1 MEIKQN
7 FLVNNECYKAG
18 RTIDIIKL
26 MLHSTACPNVSAAG
40 FAKAWNTPRPAD
52 RQVCVH
58 AFVDDKEVIQTLP
71 WNHRG
76 WHCGSGSN
84 GSGNNNMIGVE
95 MCEPADYSDKAYFD
109 AAIKNIIELYAYL
122 CKEYGLNAN
131 DIISHKEGHSQG
143 VASNHGDP
151 DHWWKF
157 VGYTMNDFRA
167 DVANCIANGNV
178 DVSYGNTV
186 KPTQPQTSE
195 GYTTGK
201 TYTLQTE
208 LKVRTGAGTNYR
220 AKSHSELT
228 VDGRKHD
235 ADGDGALDK
244 GTRVSCLEVAKN
256 GDDIWIRTPSGWLAA
271 YYNGNRY
278 ISGEAVSGGS
288 STSQNKPS
296 SASKP
301 LGIYEVTASDL
312 SVRTG
317 PGTNYP
323 RKTYAELSTDAK
335 KHDYDKDG
343 CISEGTRVTV
353 KEWKNGFA
361 RIPSG
366 WVSGDYLKKV

>member
-7 FLVNNECYKAG
+7 FLVNNECYKVG
-18 RTIDIIKL
+18 RTIKVTKL
-26 MLHSTACPNVSAAG
+26 MVHSTACPNVSAAD

-58 AFVDDKEVIQTLP
+58 AFVDDKEIIQTLP
-71 WNHRG
+71 WNYRG
-76 WHCGSGSN
+76 WHCG
-84 GSGNNNMIGVE
+84 GSGNDNMIGVE

-109 AAIKNIIELYAYL
+109 AAIKNMIELYAHL
-122 CKEYGLNAN
+122 CKEYGLTAN

-151 DHWWKF
+151 NHWWKF

-167 DVANCIANGNV
+167 DVADCIANGNV
-178 DVSYGNTV
+178 NVSYGNTV

-256 GDDIWIRTPSGWLAA
+256 GEDIWIRTPSGWLAA

-296 SASKP
+296 STSKP
-301 LGIYEVTASDL
+301 LGTYEVTASAL
-312 SVRTG
+312 KVRTG
-317 PGTNYP
+317 AGTNYRQKSRSELTADA
-323 RKTYAELSTDAK
+323 RKHANANGSLLK
-335 KHDYDKDG
+335 
-343 CISEGTRVTV
+343 GTRVTV

>member
-1 MEIKQN
+1 MCLFILPLDGIKDVDN
-7 FLVNNECYKAG
+7 KWIPTVIFFEG
-18 RTIDIIKL
+18 
-26 MLHSTACPNVSAAG
+26 TALNCIV
-40 FAKAWNTPRPAD
+40 
-52 RQVCVH
+52 
-58 AFVDDKEVIQTLP
+58 
-71 WNHRG
+71 
-76 WHCGSGSN
+76 
-84 GSGNNNMIGVE
+84 SGNVTVE
-95 MCEPADYSDKAYFD
+95 TVVAGAVC
-109 AAIKNIIELYAYL
+109 
-122 CKEYGLNAN
+122 GLASTGLHQLLLKLSK
-131 DIISHKEGHSQG
+131 IHSQG
-143 VASNHGDP
+143 VASDHGDP

-167 DVANCIANGNV
+167 DVADCIANGNV
-178 DVSYGNTV
+178 NVSYGNTV

-278 ISGEAVSGGS
+278 ISGEAVSNGS
-288 STSQNKPS
+288 STSQTKPS
-296 SASKP
+296 NASKS
-301 LGIYEVTASDL
+301 LGTYEVTANDL

-343 CISEGTRVTV
+343 CLNKGTRVTV

-366 WVSGDYLKKV
+366 WVSGNYLKKV